1 MNFILKLFALFIIFS
16 TSASAEIIIST
27 VGPMSGPYASIGA
40 QMKQGAAMAVK
51 HINAQGGVLGQ
62 QLVLDVQDDVCDPKQ
77 ATSIAN
83 NLASRDIK
91 FVAGHFCSSASMPAS
106 TIYAEEGI
114 IMMTPASTAPNLT
127 ERGLDNIFR
136 LCGRDDQQG
145 AVAAEY
151 IARKFPN
158 ANIAILND
166 KTAYGKGLADQT
178 KANLNKAGKQEV
190 MYETITPGERD
201 FNALITR
208 MKARGVDIIYL
219 GGYHTEAGLLVRQ
232 AADQNLKARLFSG
245 DALITEEFWD
255 ITGKTGTGT
264 LITFSPDPRL
274 NPAAEPIVAD
284 FKKISFKPEGYTL
297 YNYGV
302 VQTFAQAIE
311 KAGSTNTKDVIKA
324 LKSSTFDTIRGEVSF
339 NSKGDIE
346 APGYVVYEWN
356 NGDYKYVDDTP

>member
-1 MNFILKLFALFIIFS
+1 
-16 TSASAEIIIST
+16 
-27 VGPMSGPYASIGA
+27 
-40 QMKQGAAMAVK
+40 
-51 HINAQGGVLGQ
+51 
-62 QLVLDVQDDVCDPKQ
+62 
-77 ATSIAN
+77 
-83 NLASRDIK
+83 
-91 FVAGHFCSSASMPAS
+91 
-106 TIYAEEGI
+106 
-114 IMMTPASTAPNLT
+114 
-127 ERGLDNIFR
+127 
-136 LCGRDDQQG
+136 
-145 AVAAEY
+145 
-151 IARKFPN
+151 
-158 ANIAILND
+158 
-166 KTAYGKGLADQT
+166 
-178 KANLNKAGKQEV
+178 

-208 MKARGVDIIYL
+208 MKAREVDIIYL